1 MYNSDFA
8 KSSFGPTLF
17 LDNIFDDKFIKDKEN
32 ALSPIFLDDTI
43 PSPDINSN
51 NLKFQKTNSKSINK
65 INVSND
71 KFFDKRKS
79 RKSQSGSYDSNII
92 LVSFDQDDDSHE
104 CPIIKE
110 INKLI
115 KDPKLIKMR
124 KSPKR
129 KKRQGNLNEF

>member
-1 MYNSDFA
+1 MYNSDFT

-32 ALSPIFLDDTI
+32 ALSPIFLDDSI
-43 PSPDINSN
+43 PSQNINSN

-65 INVSND
+65 LNVSND

-92 LVSFDQDDDSHE
+92 LISSNQEDDSHE

-110 INKLI
+110 INKLNR
-115 KDPKLIKMR
+115 DPNLIKKK
-124 KSPKR
+124 KSSKR
-129 KKRQGNLNEF
+129 KKRQGE

>member
-1 MYNSDFA
+1 MYNSDLT

-17 LDNIFDDKFIKDKEN
+17 LENIFDDKFIKDKEN
-32 ALSPIFLDDTI
+32 ALSPIFLDDSI
-43 PSPDINSN
+43 PSQNINSN

-65 INVSND
+65 LNVSND

-79 RKSQSGSYDSNII
+79 RKSQSGSYYSNII
-92 LVSFDQDDDSHE
+92 LISSNQEDDSHE

-115 KDPKLIKMR
+115 RDPNLIKKK
-124 KSPKR
+124 KSSKR
-129 KKRQGNLNEF
+129 KKRQGK

>member
-1 MYNSDFA
+1 M
-8 KSSFGPTLF
+8 
-17 LDNIFDDKFIKDKEN
+17 
-32 ALSPIFLDDTI
+32 SPIFLDDSI
-43 PSPDINSN
+43 PIQNINSN

-65 INVSND
+65 LNVSND

-92 LVSFDQDDDSHE
+92 LISSNQEDDSHE

-115 KDPKLIKMR
+115 RDPNLIKKK
-124 KSPKR
+124 KSSKR
-129 KKRQGNLNEF
+129 KKRQGK

>member
-1 MYNSDFA
+1 MYNSDFT

-17 LDNIFDDKFIKDKEN
+17 LDNIFNDKFIKDKEN
-32 ALSPIFLDDTI
+32 ALSPIFLDDSI
-43 PSPDINSN
+43 PSQNINSN

-65 INVSND
+65 LNVSND

-92 LVSFDQDDDSHE
+92 LISSNQEDDSHE

-115 KDPKLIKMR
+115 RDPNLIIKK
-124 KSPKR
+124 KSSKR
-129 KKRQGNLNEF
+129 KKRQGK